1 MLKSIDWIQYLL
13 IRPYPSFRI
22 LFASPTLRVPG
33 ILQSPFMDKIG
44 GSARVRDEL
53 STAMAEGRGVTAK
66 VRWVSKVDE
75 DGRNRWIHCTP
86 LLGSN
91 GQIGVWM
98 VVLVDDDQALSRR
111 WKQAPPVAPHRGRVY
126 GSTREGY
133 EGHEGQGMRSGVESV
148 ARRGGG
154 GGSVHGDN
162 PPRSHH
168 HHDARRNGTANGSL
182 RSASPNSV
190 LI

>member
-1 MLKSIDWIQYLL
+1 MQAANRYQYLL

-22 LFASPTLRVPG
+22 LFASPSLRVPG

-53 STAMAEGRGVTAK
+53 SNALAEGRGVTAK

-98 VVLVDDDQALSRR
+98 VVLVDDDQELSRR

-126 GSTREGY
+126 NGSSREGT
-133 EGHEGQGMRSGVESV
+133 EGSGMQSSVESV
-148 ARRGGG
+148 VGRAGG
-154 GGSVHGDN
+154 GGSVHGDY
-162 PPRSHH
+162 PSRVQSHY
-168 HHDARRNGTANGSL
+168 DSRRNGTANGSL
-182 RSASPNSV
+182 RSTSPNSV

>member
-1 MLKSIDWIQYLL
+1 M
-13 IRPYPSFRI
+13 
-22 LFASPTLRVPG
+22 PG
-33 ILQSPFMDKIG
+33 ILQAPFLDKIG

-53 STAMAEGRGVTAK
+53 STALADGRGVTAK
-66 VRWVSKVDE
+66 VRWVSKHDE

-98 VVLVDDDQALSRR
+98 VVLVDDDQELARK

-126 GSTREGY
+126 NGSPREG
-133 EGHEGQGMRSGVESV
+133 QAMRSSVESV
-148 ARRGGG
+148 AGRGNG
-154 GGSVHGDN
+154 GGSVQGEHQ
-162 PPRSHH
+162 PRAH

-182 RSASPNSV
+182 RSASPPNSV